1 MTLSRGAVGLSLSV
15 ALVVLM
21 VLPATAAAYEQYYCG
36 RVLSPGTEICDSSG
50 LHSIDFNQAW
60 YPGPTEHNVYVCEY
74 VWNARTL
81 QIRINPNTGSRSAYC
96 RKDQAATYY
105 GVTSQ
110 ADYNGKVYN
119 DRRTC
124 CRHTINGYLSA

>member
-1 MTLSRGAVGLSLSV
+1 VKPRGRYV
-15 ALVVLM
+15 ALLISGAFAGF
-21 VLPATAAAYEQYYCG
+21 LLHAAVASAYEQYYCG

-60 YPGPTEHNVYVCEY
+60 YPGPTSHNVYVCEF
-74 VWNARTL
+74 VWNART
-81 QIRINPNTGSRSAYC
+81 QQVRINPSTGSRSAFC
-96 RKDQAATYY
+96 RKDHAATYY

-119 DRRTC
+119 DGRTC

>member
-1 MTLSRGAVGLSLSV
+1 MRLPRRWLPVP
-15 ALVVLM
+15 LVVFVGVLL

-60 YPGPTEHNVYVCEY
+60 YPGPTAHNVYVCEWVY
-74 VWNARTL
+74 NARL
-81 QIRINPNTGSRSAYC
+81 GVVRVNPNTGTRSAYC
-96 RKDQAATYY
+96 AKDQAATYY
-105 GVTSQ
+105 GPTYQ